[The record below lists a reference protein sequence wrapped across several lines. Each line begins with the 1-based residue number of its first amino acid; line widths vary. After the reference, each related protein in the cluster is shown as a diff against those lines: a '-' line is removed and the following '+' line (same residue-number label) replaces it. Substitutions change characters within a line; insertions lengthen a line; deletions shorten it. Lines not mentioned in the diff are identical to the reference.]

1 MNYILTE
8 EQVKTI
14 GDSVIKIPYRHFNH
28 SWTMVQKFI
37 SKRNYPPY
45 ILVGKI
51 DLDGYDIE
59 DLGSLVKV
67 EGSLLLSNT
76 TIRSLGDLL
85 EVTGFLDLYGTKI
98 RDLGNLQLVGGDLDL
113 RKTPF
118 SLITGYDKTK
128 LYIEIKKIVNG
139 DLYI

>member
-8 EQVKTI
+8 EQLKTI
-14 GDSVIKIPYRHFNH
+14 GNSVIRIPYRHFNH

-37 SKRNYPPY
+37 SKKNNPPY
-45 ILVGKI
+45 ILIGKI
-51 DLDGYDIE
+51 DLNGYDIE

-67 EGSLLLSNT
+67 EGSLLLPNT

-118 SLITGYDKTK
+118 SWITGSDMTK
-128 LYIEIKKIVNG
+128 LYIELKKVVKG